1 MLGSLTSFSQNCYTV
16 KDIKN
21 NGEIEGV
28 NPKRFTLGVKQI
40 TEEILSVNN
49 TICEDGKPVSVLI
62 ESNEAPSTGKSL
74 GPLEW
79 KRKKSIVTLIITKD
93 NKEYKGVGDSN
104 TDVKST
110 FIELQDENLPFEKS
124 AFSSALKKAIHDAA
138 IKLPWG
144 YVCFYCV
151 CSFSPQCLVK

>member
-40 TEEILSVNN
+40 TEEILSTNYS
-49 TICEDGKPVSVLI
+49 ICQDGKPVSVTI
-62 ESNEAPSTGKSL
+62 QSIEAPTNSFSL
-74 GPLEW
+74 GPFE
-79 KRKKSIVTLIITKD
+79 KKKKKTIVKLVVIID
-93 NKEYKGVGDSN
+93 KEEYEGEGQAD
-104 TDVKST
+104 TDVSST

-124 AFSSALKKAIHDAA
+124 AFSGALKKALQDA
-138 IKLPWG
+138 ISKI
-144 YVCFYCV
+144 
-151 CSFSPQCLVK
+151 

>member
-1 MLGSLTSFSQNCYTV
+1 MVLSSLSSFSQDCYTV
-16 KDIKN
+16 KEVKN

-40 TEEILSVNN
+40 TEEILSVNK

-62 ESNEAPSTGKSL
+62 ESIEAPSTGFSL
-74 GPLEW
+74 GPFER
-79 KRKKSIVTLIITKD
+79 KRKKTIVTLIITMD
-93 NKEYKGVGDSN
+93 GKEYKGVGESN

-124 AFSSALKKAIHDAA
+124 SFSSSLKKALQNA
-138 IKLPWG
+138 LE
-144 YVCFYCV
+144 
-151 CSFSPQCLVK
+151 Q

>member
-1 MLGSLTSFSQNCYTV
+1 MKKLFITLMLLSSLTSFSQDCYTV
-16 KDIKN
+16 KEVKN

-40 TEEILSVNN
+40 TEEILSVNK

-62 ESNEAPSTGKSL
+62 ESIEAPSTGFSL
-74 GPLEW
+74 GPFER
-79 KRKKSIVTLIITKD
+79 KRKKTIVTLIITMD
-93 NKEYKGVGDSN
+93 GKEFKGVGESN

-124 AFSSALKKAIHDAA
+124 SFSSSLKKALQNA
-138 IKLPWG
+138 LE
-144 YVCFYCV
+144 
-151 CSFSPQCLVK
+151 Q

>member
-1 MLGSLTSFSQNCYTV
+1 MVLSSLTSFSQDCYTV
-16 KDIKN
+16 KDVKN

-40 TEEILSVNN
+40 TEEILSVNK

-62 ESNEAPSTGKSL
+62 ESIEAPSTGFSL
-74 GPLEW
+74 GPFER
-79 KRKKSIVTLIITKD
+79 KRKKTIVTLIITMD
-93 NKEYKGVGDSN
+93 GKEFKGIGESN

-124 AFSSALKKAIHDAA
+124 SFSSSLKKALQNA
-138 IKLPWG
+138 LE
-144 YVCFYCV
+144 
-151 CSFSPQCLVK
+151 Q

>member
-1 MLGSLTSFSQNCYTV
+1 MLLSSLTSFSQDCYTV
-16 KDIKN
+16 KEVKN

-40 TEEILSVNN
+40 TEEILSVNK

-62 ESNEAPSTGKSL
+62 ESIEAPSTGFSL
-74 GPLEW
+74 GPFER
-79 KRKKSIVTLIITKD
+79 KRKKTIVTLIITMD
-93 NKEYKGVGDSN
+93 GKEFKGVGESN

-124 AFSSALKKAIHDAA
+124 SFSSSLKKALQNA
-138 IKLPWG
+138 LE
-144 YVCFYCV
+144 
-151 CSFSPQCLVK
+151 Q

>member
-1 MLGSLTSFSQNCYTV
+1 MKKLFITLMLLSSLTSFSQDCYTV
-16 KDIKN
+16 KEVKN

-40 TEEILSVNN
+40 TEEILSVNK

-62 ESNEAPSTGKSL
+62 ESIKAPSTGFSL
-74 GPLEW
+74 GPFER
-79 KRKKSIVTLIITKD
+79 KRKKTIVTLIITMD
-93 NKEYKGVGDSN
+93 GKEFKGVGESN

-124 AFSSALKKAIHDAA
+124 SFSSSLKKALQNA
-138 IKLPWG
+138 LE
-144 YVCFYCV
+144 
-151 CSFSPQCLVK
+151 Q